1 MNGRNVGSSRFFLR
15 YSYPASFFVESDA
28 IFEDKVIPK
37 VKITK
42 LSGVPKTEE

>member
-1 MNGRNVGSSRFFLR
+1 MRVPPVFLKIFI
-15 YSYPASFFVESDA
+15 PGIFFVESDA
-28 IFEDKVIPK
+28 IFEDKVTPK